1 MTGGSART
9 ISAAETVCSPAP
21 RADWEAVLASAPRA
35 LPTQRPDWLR
45 SVCAVDGYQDVS
57 RLYRTGDGRRL
68 VLPLVR
74 RPVPGVAGRWAPLA
88 SLPVGWGPGGLV
100 GEDGVLRPED
110 VRMVVADLAGAGA
123 VDVHLRPDPA
133 SAAVW
138 ESAVPARVVRQ
149 PAMAQT
155 VPLDG
160 GFDRV
165 WRTRFRGD
173 TRNRVRRAERA
184 GVVVERDDTGALV
197 PVFHRLYALS
207 VARWAARDGIPPALA
222 RRRAARREPE
232 QKLRT
237 VAGDP
242 ATGCRIYGAFHDGRP
257 VAAIVVLFPPGLWS
271 SAPAVGPGAAAYWRG
286 AMDEDRAGHTYANYL
301 LHRTAI
307 QDAADAGCPAYHMG
321 ESAPGSPLALFKS
334 RFGAVEQ
341 HYAGYRLAPPAVTA
355 LIAARR
361 RAARTARTLLTRWV

>member
-1 MTGGSART
+1 MRSVT
-9 ISAAETVCSPAP
+9 AETVCSPAP
-21 RADWEAVLASAPRA
+21 REDWEAVLASAPRA

-74 RPVPGVAGRWAPLA
+74 RRVHGVGGRWAPLA

-100 GEDGVLRPED
+100 GEDGLLWPDD
-110 VRMVVADLAGAGA
+110 VRMVVADLAGTGA
-123 VDVHLRPDPA
+123 VDVRLRPDPA

-138 ESAVPARVVRQ
+138 ESAVPARVARE
-149 PAMAQT
+149 PGMAQT
-155 VPLDG
+155 VPLDD

-165 WRTRFRGD
+165 WRTRFRSD

-184 GVVVERDDTGALV
+184 GVVVERDDSGALV

-232 QKLRT
+232 HKLRT
-237 VAGDP
+237 VADNP
-242 ATGCRIYGAFHDGRP
+242 ATGCRIYAAFHDGRP
-257 VAAIVVLFPPGLWS
+257 VAAIVVLL
-271 SAPAVGPGAAAYWRG
+271 APGAAAYWRG
-286 AMDEDRAGHTYANYL
+286 AMDEARAGSTYANYL

-307 QDAADAGCPAYHMG
+307 QDAAEAGCRAYHMG

-334 RFGAVEQ
+334 RFGAVEE
-341 HYAGYRLAPPAVTA
+341 HYASYRLAPVAVTA
-355 LIAARR
+355 LAAARH
-361 RAARTARTLLTRWV
+361 RAARAARTLLTRWA